1 MPRIIVSVGGGHT
14 TEIHRTVLHIQK
26 ALLEAFVDTAVVI
39 ADLDS
44 TFKSDGERKYSD
56 LDYDFEQ
63 ILERVKGADVLQEW
77 EVVLVGGRYALFDSR
92 INKLANLK
100 VFLDSDGDS
109 RLIDLIQRRQ
119 LQLQGAEKLAVLIQE
134 YLSGLRPEMHKY
146 IEPTRAHAD
155 LIIPSHSETVGADI
169 LVDSIVKIV
178 EESKGGGVAMHTPA
192 RLFPQLDFQ
201 AESLDL
207 EKEQYYE
214 LS

>member
-14 TEIHRTVLHIQK
+14 TEINRTVLHIQK
-26 ALLEAFVDTAVVI
+26 ALLEAFVDTSVVI

-44 TFKSDGERKYSD
+44 TFRNDGERKFSD
-56 LDYDFEQ
+56 QDYDFEQ
-63 ILERVKGADVLQEW
+63 ILERLKRADASQKW

-92 INKLANLK
+92 INALAHLK
-100 VFLDSDGDS
+100 VFLDSDGDN
-109 RLIDLIQRRQ
+109 RLIDLIQRRHMQ
-119 LQLQGAEKLAVLIQE
+119 LHGPDELAVLIQE
-134 YLSGLRPEMHKY
+134 YMSGLRPEMHKY

-155 LIIPSHSETVGADI
+155 LIIPSHSETVGAAI
-169 LVDSIVKIV
+169 VVDSIVKIV
-178 EESKGGGVAMHTPA
+178 EDSKGGSSAEKPA

-201 AESLDL
+201 AESLDI